1 MSSNF
6 SANQYEGAFK
16 SQRLQNWCQPK
27 HFKESPDVQVGHTS
41 FIADDNGHLLPGVVR
56 RGGAWPDFKGT
67 WELPARIPAGRL
79 DPTARSAEG
88 LNRLRTWGLWPE
100 TGGAQPIREGRSS
113 GQSQTGGDEQPDGAH
128 GTPPPTG
135 RGSGGGGRA
144 DSHSPPGPQS

>member
-27 HFKESPDVQVGHTS
+27 HFKE
-41 FIADDNGHLLPGVVR
+41 

-100 TGGAQPIREGRSS
+100 TATAR
-113 GQSQTGGDEQPDGAH
+113 
-128 GTPPPTG
+128 
-135 RGSGGGGRA
+135 RA
-144 DSHSPPGPQS
+144 PKAEPHLLR